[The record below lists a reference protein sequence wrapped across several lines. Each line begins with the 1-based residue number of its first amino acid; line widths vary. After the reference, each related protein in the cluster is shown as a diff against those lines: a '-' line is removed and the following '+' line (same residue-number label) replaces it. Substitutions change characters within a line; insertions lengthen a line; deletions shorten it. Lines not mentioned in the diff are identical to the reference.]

1 VSEASATQ
9 RNVLHPLMNSPWLE
23 EPPGPER
30 PVPKGFWRRVGQ
42 FLFDYNRY

>member
-1 VSEASATQ
+1 MTEAPTTRQ
-9 RNVLHPLMNSPWLE
+9 DVLRPLMHSPWYE
-23 EPPGPER
+23 DPPSPER